1 MDQSEDNGPGLG
13 LDAPPQKAEAY
24 RVLAR
29 KYRPSDFTGLIGQEA
44 LVRTLSN
51 AFATGRI
58 AHAFM
63 LTGVR
68 GVGKTTTARIIARAL
83 NCIGPD
89 GKRKEPTIHPCGV
102 CDPCVAIAE
111 SRHVDVQEMDAASRT
126 GIDDIREIIE
136 GVRYAPASARYKVYI
151 IDEVHM
157 LSKQAF
163 NGLLKTLEEPPPH
176 VKFIFATTEIR
187 KVPVTVLSRCQRF
200 DLRRVETAELV
211 AHLRG
216 IAEKE
221 KVNIEDGALALIA
234 RAAEGSVRDALSLL
248 DQAIAHDEGGT
259 INADSMRAMLGLA
272 DRGRVL
278 DLFEKVMGGKI
289 AEALSDLSEL
299 YDRGA
304 DPLAVMQDLLEIAHF
319 LTRVKVAPGAEG
331 FFDGGSSEA
340 KRAADMAAKIPV
352 SALTRAWQMLLKGLL
367 EVRDAAKPLAA
378 CEMALIR
385 LAYAADLPP
394 TDKLVRDVMNNPP
407 LEGRDRD
414 SERASKFAQQIS
426 GRGHVPSSQSNPSP
440 KMTSS
445 FSTLPQGEGVATAP
459 KFDAHAPTLRTLE
472 DIATLAQSHGA
483 PVLRVNIENDIHL
496 VRLEPGQL
504 EFRPSARAPKS
515 LAGDLAQKLK
525 EWTGARWVVTV
536 AREGGAPTIAE
547 KKKIAAQA
555 KLESVMQEPMVR
567 AVLDRFPGAEIVA
580 VRDVAEDEI
589 ASSPEEPE

>member
-1 MDQSEDNGPGLG
+1 MMRAPCYTWTMDQSDEPGLG
-13 LDAPPQKAEAY
+13 LAVPAQPARAEAY

-29 KYRPSDFTGLIGQEA
+29 KYRPQDFTGLIGQEA

-89 GKRKEPTIHPCGV
+89 GTRKEPTIHPCGV
-102 CDPCVAIAE
+102 CEPCIAIAE

-200 DLRRVETAELV
+200 DLRRIDTAEL
-211 AHLRG
+211 AGLLRS
-216 IAEKE
+216 IAQKE
-221 KVNIEDGALALIA
+221 NVGIEDAALALVA
-234 RAAEGSVRDALSLL
+234 RAAEGSARDSLSLL
-248 DQAIAHDEGGT
+248 DQAIAHGD
-259 INADSMRAMLGLA
+259 DSPITAELVRGMLGLA
-272 DRGRVL
+272 DRGRIL
-278 DLFEKVMGGKI
+278 DLFERLMGGELAK
-289 AEALSDLSEL
+289 ALADLNEL

-304 DPLAVMQDLLEIAHF
+304 DPLAIMQDLLETTHF
-319 LTRVKVAPGAEG
+319 LTRLKVAPGAEG
-331 FFDGGSSEA
+331 FFDGAGSEGR
-340 KRAADMAAKIPV
+340 RAAEMAAKLSV
-352 SALTRAWQMLLKGLL
+352 ASLTRAWQMLLKGLM
-367 EVRDAAKPLAA
+367 EVRDATRPIAA

-385 LAYAADLPP
+385 LSYAADLPP
-394 TDKLVRDVMNNPP
+394 TDKLVRDLLDGGGAEAPRAASAARPP
-407 LEGRDRD
+407 AG
-414 SERASKFAQQIS
+414 SPRAL
-426 GRGHVPSSQSNPSP
+426 R
-440 KMTSS
+440 T
-445 FSTLPQGEGVATAP
+445 GEATASAQRAVQP
-459 KFDAHAPTLRTLE
+459 AAQARTAPVLRTLE
-472 DIATLAQSHGA
+472 DIVALAAANGA
-483 PVLRVNIENDIHL
+483 PVLKVHLENDVHL
-496 VRLEPGQL
+496 VRLEQGL
-504 EFRPSARAPKS
+504 IEFRPSPRAPS
-515 LAGDLAQKLK
+515 TLSGDLKQKLK
-525 EWTGARWVVTV
+525 DWTGIPWSVSV
-536 AREGGAPTIAE
+536 AREGGQPTLSE
-547 KKKIAAQA
+547 QKKSARAARM
-555 KLESVMQEPMVR
+555 EGVMQEPLVR

-580 VRDVAEDEI
+580 VRDAVQPDVAT
-589 ASSPEEPE
+589 PEPGDN